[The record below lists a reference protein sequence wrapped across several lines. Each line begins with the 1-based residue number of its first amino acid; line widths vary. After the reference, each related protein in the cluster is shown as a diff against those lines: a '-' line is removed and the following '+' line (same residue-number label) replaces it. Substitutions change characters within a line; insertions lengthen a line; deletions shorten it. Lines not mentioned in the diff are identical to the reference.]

1 MWSLVLVG
9 IGILIEDLKGLET
22 GKTLS
27 VDICVVGAGPA
38 GITIA
43 NEFIGSGLR
52 VCLVES
58 GGLSDE
64 EETQALYQ
72 GENVG
77 HPVVMDEGRYR
88 LFGGAATRWG
98 GRCAILDRTGRY
110 CLGLAEFG
118 SAASAIRLGKGIPQ
132 QAQC

>member
-9 IGILIEDLKGLET
+9 IGILIEDLKRLET

-43 NEFIGSGLR
+43 NEFIGSGLS

-58 GGLSDE
+58 GGLSD
-64 EETQALYQ
+64 
-72 GENVG
+72 
-77 HPVVMDEGRYR
+77 
-88 LFGGAATRWG
+88 
-98 GRCAILDRTGRY
+98 
-110 CLGLAEFG
+110 
-118 SAASAIRLGKGIPQ
+118 
-132 QAQC
+132 